1 MKKTIIFDLDGT
13 LIDSVL
19 DIGLCMNEVL
29 QEFNLSPYKIE
40 EYNYFLGGGVEILV
54 SNVLKE
60 NTNINLKNSIT
71 KRFQEV
77 YETTLH
83 TNTKPYDGIYDLLDE
98 LVKMKFNIAVL
109 SNKPHK
115 FTLGYVEKLF
125 GKYNLQE
132 VHGQK
137 TTIEKKPHP
146 QAAINIANS
155 FNTPCEETYF
165 VGDTKVDMQTATNA
179 GMIPIG
185 VLWGFRDEAELK
197 EYKAKYIAKKPL
209 DIIEFVKIN
218 HAK

>member
-19 DIGLCMNEVL
+19 DIALCMNEVL
-29 QEFNLSPYKIE
+29 KEFNLKTYEIE
-40 EYNYFLGGGVEILV
+40 EYNYFLGGGVDILV
-54 SNVLKE
+54 NNVLKE
-60 NTNINLKNSIT
+60 NSNINLKNSIT

-77 YETTLH
+77 YENTLH
-83 TNTKPYDGIYDLLDE
+83 SNTKPYEGIYELLDE
-98 LVKMKFNIAVL
+98 LIKMQFNIAVL

-125 GKYNLQE
+125 GKYNLKE

-155 FNTPCEETYF
+155 FNTPCEKTYF

-179 GMIPIG
+179 GMISIG
-185 VLWGFRDEAELK
+185 VLWGFRDEDELK
-197 EYKAKYIAKKPL
+197 KYNANYIVEKPL
-209 DIIEFVKIN
+209 DIIEILKKN
-218 HAK
+218 HEK